1 MSSIGKNIKK
11 IRSVKKLNQ
20 SQFAEL
26 FNISRASVGSY
37 EEGRAEP
44 KIDKILEIAKYFSID
59 LNLLLQKELTVN
71 EISGFKL
78 SDEKMLK
85 GTGNNLIHKDKIKR
99 IAFVNSDNKNDFINH
114 LINKTPWTGKTIELP
129 PSINETTEIAFV
141 HNDNA
146 MNKNNEGISMQDVVF
161 AELIEIDK
169 IFNNYTYIIITK
181 DSIHLRK
188 LKIEDRLI
196 VLTAVDANFQPIVV
210 DIADVVAVYK
220 INAVIKKTINH
231 FIN

>member
-99 IAFVNSDNKNDFINH
+99 IAFVNSDNKKDFINH

-129 PSINETTEIAFV
+129 PSVNETTEIAFV

-181 DSIHLRK
+181 DSIYLRK
-188 LKIEDRLI
+188 LKIEDKLI